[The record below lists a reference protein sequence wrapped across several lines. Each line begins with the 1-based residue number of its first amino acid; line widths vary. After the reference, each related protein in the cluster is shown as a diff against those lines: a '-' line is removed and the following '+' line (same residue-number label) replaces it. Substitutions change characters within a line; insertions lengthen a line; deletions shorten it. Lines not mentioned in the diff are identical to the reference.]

1 MPNKKTVTITKEI
14 AAKKAPATAKKTVK
28 HVSEPATKKLVV
40 ASAKSAVKETAK
52 TPKIKV
58 VRDNFSMPQDEYEE
72 IAKIK
77 ASLRKN
83 GIPVKKSEV
92 LRAALKALGNLNM
105 MQKKRL
111 LAGMQKIKTTRSN
124 KR

>member
-1 MPNKKTVTITKEI
+1 
-14 AAKKAPATAKKTVK
+14 
-28 HVSEPATKKLVV
+28 
-40 ASAKSAVKETAK
+40 
-52 TPKIKV
+52 
-58 VRDNFSMPQDEYEE
+58 
-72 IAKIK
+72 
-77 ASLRKN
+77 
-83 GIPVKKSEV
+83 VKKSEV